1 MLVPDLSVKAA
12 VRKAQ
17 QKAGQHSQISVW
29 FWNKEEERITEIVV
43 RSQELGVKIHVAIN
57 MRK

>member
-1 MLVPDLSVKAA
+1 MLASDLSVKAA
-12 VRKAQ
+12 VRKAE

-43 RSQELGVKIHVAIN
+43 RS
-57 MRK
+57 

>member
-1 MLVPDLSVKAA
+1 VSDLSVKAA

-17 QKAGQHSQISVW
+17 QKASQHSQISVW
-29 FWNKEEERITEIVV
+29 FWNKEEGKITEIVG
-43 RSQELGVKIHVAIN
+43 RSQELYVKIHVAIN

>member
-1 MLVPDLSVKAA
+1 MLVSDLSVKAA

-29 FWNKEEERITEIVV
+29 FWNNKEERITEIVV
-43 RSQELGVKIHVAIN
+43 RSQELCVKIHVTIK
-57 MRK
+57 MKK